1 MTESVCP
8 STSQAL
14 AVSPT
19 RTPNGFAR
27 KVFAEVVDESHR
39 LIPWELPICPRPRE
53 CRRRNTRYEP
63 READRPARRA
73 RLHDRASAAEAIDG
87 LDAQGLIT
95 TSDQGTIELTSQGK
109 ALSDNVIA
117 VRHELRKK
125 LYGNIPSED
134 IATTNRVLDTIQQR
148 ATAVQAL
155 Q

>member
-53 CRRRNTRYEP
+53 CRRGEH
-63 READRPARRA
+63 ACAGA
-73 RLHDRASAAEAIDG
+73 ALAAAEGLNVELPVEARKMAASHSVRRKLDG
-87 LDAQGLIT
+87 AGLRT
-95 TSDQGTIELTSQGK
+95 RRQPAPATPRRCSHWPLSLEVQELLTQ
-109 ALSDNVIA
+109 
-117 VRHELRKK
+117 
-125 LYGNIPSED
+125 
-134 IATTNRVLDTIQQR
+134 
-148 ATAVQAL
+148 
-155 Q
+155 